1 MARMSGKIAIVT
13 GAASGIGLATAKL
26 LVREGARVALV
37 DRDADALATLAASID
52 GLALPGDVTDAA
64 AVGTAAA
71 AVIARWGRIDAL
83 VTAAGISFGKPI
95 VEAEE
100 AEWDRTFAV
109 NVKGTFLWA
118 KAVLP
123 PMIAQRAGAIVTIAS
138 QLAIAGG
145 RGNCAYVASKGAVI
159 SLTRSVA
166 LDYARDG
173 VRCNCVLP
181 GATETPMLERAMAR
195 RADPAAARAASRERH
210 AMGRLGRV
218 EEIAAAILHLAGDES
233 AFTTGVALP
242 VDGGWLVA

>member
-1 MARMSGKIAIVT
+1 MARMTGKVAIVT
-13 GAASGIGLATAKL
+13 GAASGIGLATATL
-26 LVREGARVALV
+26 LAREGARVALV
-37 DRDADALATLAASID
+37 DREAPALAPLAATID
-52 GLALPGDVTDAA
+52 GLALPGDVTDEAA
-64 AVGTAAA
+64 IRAAAAA
-71 AVIARWGRIDAL
+71 AVAKWGRIDTL

-95 VEAEE
+95 LDADE

-123 PMIAQRAGAIVTIAS
+123 QMIAQRAGAIVTIAS
-138 QLAIAGG
+138 QLALAGG

-159 SLTRSVA
+159 SLTRSIA

-173 VRCNCVLP
+173 VRANCVLP
-181 GATETPMLERAMAR
+181 GATETPMLDRAMSR
-195 RADPAAARAASRERH
+195 RPDPAAARAASRERH

-218 EEIAAAILHLAGDES
+218 EEIAAAILHLCSDES